1 MIKDIGP
8 RQNGKTSRLIQLSHE
23 TGIYIIAAN
32 RMQGTQILR
41 QAEEMGLYIPNPV
54 AVIDYMKTRF
64 AGSYIRRQ
72 GLLVDNA
79 DAVLQ
84 ALMPEIEIK
93 AMTMTYPDPWEEAA
107 SI

>member
-23 TGIYIIAAN
+23 TGLYIMAPTRAQAHFIF
-32 RMQGTQILR
+32 Q
-41 QAEEMGLYIPNPV
+41 QAEKMGLGIHNPV
-54 AVIDYMKTRF
+54 AVFDYMHTRF

-72 GLLVDNA
+72 GILIDNA

-93 AMTMTYPDPWEEAA
+93 GITMTYPDPWEEEGG
-107 SI
+107 I

>member
-23 TGIYIIAAN
+23 TGLYIMAPTRAQAAFIF
-32 RMQGTQILR
+32 Q
-41 QAEEMGLYIPNPV
+41 QAKKMGLDIHNPV
-54 AVIDYMKTRF
+54 AVIDYMNTRF